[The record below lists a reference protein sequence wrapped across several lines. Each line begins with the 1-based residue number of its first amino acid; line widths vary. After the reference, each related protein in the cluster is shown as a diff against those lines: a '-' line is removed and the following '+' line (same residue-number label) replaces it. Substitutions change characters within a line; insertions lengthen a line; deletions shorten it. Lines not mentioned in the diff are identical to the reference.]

1 MFKNDDQMVTQS
13 EKDRKG
19 TLIKYKAHLVIK
31 GFEQQKCIDYLD
43 IVVYVID

>member
-19 TLIKYKAHLVIK
+19 TLIKYKSHFIIK
-31 GFEQQKCIDYLD
+31 GFEQKNALTIWTLLYM
-43 IVVYVID
+43 